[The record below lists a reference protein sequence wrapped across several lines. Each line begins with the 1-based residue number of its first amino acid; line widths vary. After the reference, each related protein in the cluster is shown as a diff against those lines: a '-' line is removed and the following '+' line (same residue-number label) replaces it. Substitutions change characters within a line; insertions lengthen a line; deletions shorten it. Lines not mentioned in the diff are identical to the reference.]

1 MVTSP
6 NTPETV
12 ERPREQARA
21 YAEEHYDTGSVSWCA
36 AYDAYLAAL
45 SAPSPSPASGE
56 VERIARLAF
65 EVAGYSPP
73 NGEPWTWEHV
83 VAEKWDIV
91 ERLRERARAALA
103 PKQDEVPEAA
113 IGEVDR
119 IAKVL
124 METWYRVDP
133 KSDVTLYPASFVAN
147 FADMAR
153 AVIAATPKPSP
164 DRVMDGEAIR
174 AALPQTIGRLALGD
188 QLSEDHYCGGSHEM
202 PDGQPI
208 YWQERIGEYPD
219 DIDGYCLTCAIAKAE
234 SEAGWCEHA
243 SPDARLRE
251 ENEALRGLLANLE
264 KACDNLATTRSRE
277 TYLSM
282 VDRDHATPQLL
293 ALDDARKDARAA
305 LGGETRA

>member
-1 MVTSP
+1 MTP
-6 NTPETV
+6 TNAPETV
-12 ERPREQARA
+12 ERLREQARA

-56 VERIARLAF
+56 ALSQYGHDEIFNAIVAAVRLPHGGGISISVKAF
-65 EVAGYSPP
+65 
-73 NGEPWTWEHV
+73 
-83 VAEKWDIV
+83 
-91 ERLRERARAALA
+91 RQALA
-103 PKQDEVPEAA
+103 PKPDEVPEAA